1 MNERIKEFLRNLT
14 FHIRFERDKELSG
27 EWTEEYR
34 EGFVDGLKRA
44 KELFKE
50 EF

>member
-1 MNERIKEFLRNLT
+1 MNDKDKIIDELERNEG
-14 FHIRFERDKELSG
+14 FEELKDLESS

-44 KELFKE
+44 KEIVE
-50 EF
+50 YII